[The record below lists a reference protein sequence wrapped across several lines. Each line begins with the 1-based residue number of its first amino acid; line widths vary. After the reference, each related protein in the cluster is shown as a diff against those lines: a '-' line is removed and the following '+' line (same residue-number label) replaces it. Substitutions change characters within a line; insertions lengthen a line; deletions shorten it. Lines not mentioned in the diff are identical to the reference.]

1 MDRAIIPESIGG
13 RGKRAAAVLL
23 AFIVLVAVLQ
33 PCFAASPLRSPCCRS
48 HASKCHDSALARFCA
63 MNTATG
69 APPEEMRQAVR
80 PSAEI
85 PPPAAIAV
93 LSALAM
99 REANDPTWLRDQR
112 RCFLLNSVL
121 LI

>member
-1 MDRAIIPESIGG
+1 
-13 RGKRAAAVLL
+13 
-23 AFIVLVAVLQ
+23 
-33 PCFAASPLRSPCCRS
+33 
-48 HASKCHDSALARFCA
+48 

-69 APPEEMRQAVR
+69 APPEEMRQSVR

-85 PPPAAIAV
+85 PTPVAITV

-99 REANDPTWLRDQR
+99 HEASDPTWLRDQR
-112 RCFLLNSVL
+112 RCFLLNSIL